1 MLITICNMYILW
13 YEMNDVMWYQVL
25 WYVIRLLLI
34 WQYIRGI
41 INCPMEIL
49 ELIAEYSVQ

>member
-1 MLITICNMYILW
+1 MLITTRYMYILW
-13 YEMNDVMWYQVL
+13 YEMNDVMWYQLL
-25 WYVIRLLLI
+25 WCVIRLLLI